1 MNCPDRSYMLAE
13 RPPRAV
19 VTNIPQKK
27 CADCHQSCNRCR
39 GPNAYECTECLN
51 ESTYRE
57 VSSNE
62 TYCDVNENAQPKDVN
77 GELKVIKMDHIINED
92 EHKRFSHKSFS
103 QLFYDHFSLF
113 MLIIYVVAVL
123 IALIIIRLT
132 YMRMSRKVNQSNG
145 GNDGKKN
152 YAYNRITYDGTND
165 HLLMEQ
171 TLVNNST
178 SDSSDEIDIE
188 IIQKGVS

>member
-1 MNCPDRSYMLAE
+1 MVPE

-19 VTNIPQKK
+19 VPNIPQKR

-62 TYCDVNENAQPKDVN
+62 TYCDVNENAPPKDVN
-77 GELKVIKMDHIINED
+77 GELKVIKMDHIINET
-92 EHKRFSHKSFS
+92 EHNHFSHKSFS
-103 QLFYDHFSLF
+103 KLFYDHFSLF
-113 MLIIYVVAVL
+113 MLVIYVVVVV
-123 IALIIIRLT
+123 IALTILRLT
-132 YMRMSRKVNQSNG
+132 YMRISTKDTGSNG
-145 GNDGKKN
+145 GNDSKKN

-165 HLLMEQ
+165 RILMEQ
-171 TLVNNST
+171 PLVHNST

-188 IIQKGVS
+188 IIKKTVS